1 MEKNMFEVATREKV
15 RFAFRGLISTE
26 SLWDLSLQD
35 LDSVYKGL
43 NAQVKA
49 SEEDSL
55 LGTKT
60 KQNKSLE
67 VQVEIV
73 KHIVTVKL
81 EEQKNRL
88 EASEKRVKKQKIMEI
103 MANKQDEALINATP
117 EQLEQMLKELE

>member
-1 MEKNMFEVATREKV
+1 MFEVATREKV